1 VVRKA
6 TIASSGKV
14 IMTQQINWNYVPDS
28 VVAEDEAS
36 TEERIF
42 FKEIEK
48 VTQAHT
54 NSTESP
60 EKWGPGFMTTYWCD
74 VFNEDEELIGTS
86 IGTMII
92 LYRRPSD
99 GHLIEYCSEQIQL
112 KDGAFAAAG
121 FIDRED
127 VLSQRWISYPVVGTG
142 GRYKGMTGNRRYR
155 INKLAD
161 QYPLI
166 AEIELHRD
174 K

>member
-1 VVRKA
+1 
-6 TIASSGKV
+6 
-14 IMTQQINWNYVPDS
+14 M
-28 VVAEDEAS
+28 
-36 TEERIF
+36 
-42 FKEIEK
+42 
-48 VTQAHT
+48 
-54 NSTESP
+54 
-60 EKWGPGFMTTYWCD
+60 WGPGFMTTYWCD
-74 VFNEDEELIGTS
+74 VFNTDEELIGTS

-112 KDGAFAAAG
+112 KDGSFAAGG
-121 FIDRED
+121 FIDRND
-127 VLSQRWISYPVVGTG
+127 VLSQNWISYPVIGTG
-142 GRYKGMTGNRRYR
+142 GRYKGMTGNRKYR